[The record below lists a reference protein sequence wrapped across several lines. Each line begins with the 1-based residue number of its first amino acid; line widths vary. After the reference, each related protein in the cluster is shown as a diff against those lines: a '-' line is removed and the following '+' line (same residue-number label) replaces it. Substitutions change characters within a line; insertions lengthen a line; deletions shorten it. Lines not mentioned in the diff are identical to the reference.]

1 MTSRTATARRNAAS
15 PGGVAVDLGSART
28 KAWTPG
34 HGLLV
39 DVPTMSAGTGR
50 RPVRRGKIVD
60 RSAAVA
66 LVGDLLKS
74 QLIVDRRRTV
84 VATIPVT
91 SDEIHRRQLL
101 AVLEVLGP
109 ETVLTIDTVKAA
121 ALGAG
126 ADVTEPLLVVDLGAQ
141 LTEVALL
148 AGGSLRGA
156 RCTELGVRD
165 PVSSAQLVEE
175 IVESTVQLMSECG
188 PQMVDALDRGVL
200 LTGGG
205 ALRPEITYQ
214 LSIQLGATVRPAP
227 APQEAAVRGAAL
239 VLQAT
244 HRHPGSS

>member
-1 MTSRTATARRNAAS
+1 MKLAGRTPPA
-15 PGGVAVDLGSART
+15 GIAVDLGSART

-39 DVPTMSAGTGR
+39 DVPTMSAGTGN

-60 RSAAVA
+60 RPAAAA
-66 LVGDLLKS
+66 LVGELLKS
-74 QLIVDRRRTV
+74 RLIAERRRTV
-84 VATIPVT
+84 VATIPIT
-91 SDEIHRRQLL
+91 SDETHRRDLL
-101 AVLEVLGP
+101 AVLDVLEA

-126 ADVTEPLLVVDLGAQ
+126 ADVTEPLLVVDIGAQ

-148 AGGSLRGA
+148 AGGTLCGA
-156 RCTELGVRD
+156 RCTELGIRD
-165 PVSSAQLVEE
+165 PIPSAQLVEE

-205 ALRPEITYQ
+205 AVRPEITYQ
-214 LSIQLGATVRPAP
+214 LSLHLGTTAYPAP
-227 APQEAAVRGAAL
+227 APQQAAVRGAAL
-239 VLQAT
+239 ILQST
-244 HRHPGSS
+244 HRHPGALQSGAG